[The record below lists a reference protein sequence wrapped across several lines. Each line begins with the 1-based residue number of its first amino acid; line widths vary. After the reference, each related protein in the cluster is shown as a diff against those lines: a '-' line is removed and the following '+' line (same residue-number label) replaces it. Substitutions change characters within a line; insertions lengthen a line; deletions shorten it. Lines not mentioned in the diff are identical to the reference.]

1 MLPMKQFSY
10 IIKDENGLHARPAGM
25 LTKEAKKY
33 QSAVTISCNGKS
45 AAAGKLMAIMA
56 MGVKRGDNVEVTI
69 EGADED
75 TAAAELQKFFREN
88 L

>member
-1 MLPMKQFSY
+1 MLPMKQFNY

-45 AAAGKLMAIMA
+45 AVASKLMAIMG
-56 MGVKRGDNVEVTI
+56 MGVKRGDSVEVTI